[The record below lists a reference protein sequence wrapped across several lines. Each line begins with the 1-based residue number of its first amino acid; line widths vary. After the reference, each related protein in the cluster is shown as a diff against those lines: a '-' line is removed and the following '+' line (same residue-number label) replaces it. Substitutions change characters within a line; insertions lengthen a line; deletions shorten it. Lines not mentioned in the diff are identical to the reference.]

1 MNKRTRIARDNS
13 NTVANINISANCY
26 ASGNGAS
33 SSAVGDSANG
43 GYNYMS
49 SIL

>member
-1 MNKRTRIARDNS
+1 MNKRTRIARSNS
-13 NTVANINISANCY
+13 NTVANINIPTNCY
-26 ASGNGAS
+26 ASGNGTS

-49 SIL
+49 SI

>member
-1 MNKRTRIARDNS
+1 MNKRTRIARGNS
-13 NTVANINISANCY
+13 NTVANINISTNCY
-26 ASGNGAS
+26 TSEDGTS

-49 SIL
+49 SI